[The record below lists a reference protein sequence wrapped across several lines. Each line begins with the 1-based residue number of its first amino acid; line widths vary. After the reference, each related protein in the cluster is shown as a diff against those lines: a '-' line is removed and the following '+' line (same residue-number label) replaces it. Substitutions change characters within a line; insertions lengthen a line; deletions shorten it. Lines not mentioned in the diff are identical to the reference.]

1 MERSNPAWVSRIDL
15 KSAHK
20 SKMDGGNIPPVL
32 GTLNGIESLTIKDMD
47 DKLTG
52 PIPPELGSLS
62 LPGFPLSSTHWGLYL
77 NGNQLTGSIPKEL
90 GSIDKMRHLELHE
103 NRLSGEIPKELGNL
117 SRLVRLHLY
126 SNCHPYERSGA
137 TGWIDACKRTDAN
150 FQSGLTGKIPPEL
163 GNLTKLDS
171 LRLQTNSLDGAIPPE
186 LGTEAPDLLNLYLE
200 SNKLSGAIPPQ
211 IAHLSGMT
219 TATEAGTVALRLSHN
234 QFTGITPPE
243 LGRLKGLETLFLINN
258 QLSGPIPPSFGNMTA
273 LTNFRMYS
281 NQLSG
286 PIPASLGNWKD
297 NSGNFTQIQL
307 YDNQLTGPIPAKLG
321 DLTNVPQFELQYN
334 RLTGPLPKEL
344 KNLSSTWLM
353 VLEHNDLDGSIPSDW
368 GTWTRVSVLV
378 LRHNRLSG
386 ALPSELKGMTGV
398 RRLFLNNN
406 ELSGSIPS
414 DLGDLTSL
422 QWLFLYDNRLSGA
435 IPSEVGDM
443 TGLRGLYLDNNELSG
458 SIPSDLGDLTNL
470 QWLYLNDNQLSGAIP
485 AELKG
490 MTALKGMYLQN
501 NKLTGEIPA
510 AFDDST
516 SFSSN
521 LANVN
526 LTGNQLTTAVT
537 FAVTHTNKVP
547 PGAPANI
554 HEDNGQANYEVD
566 VTGVGAGTKW
576 AGTFYKADG
585 SGDSTVTAK
594 GKISVTGTKGVLFT
608 EVPAGGPEL
617 TIPKNAD
624 KKEDITFT
632 LTPTDDEIFLGDTTI
647 TIAVDAKG
655 APGVADTTLTAT
667 AVTFKILDVATEPTP
682 TPTPLPT
689 NTPTPTPTPLPTPTP
704 TNTPVPQPPQPT
716 PTPTPTPAVT
726 PTPTPTGAPGPT
738 DPCADALAGAGTV
751 SGTWA
756 ADCQSQ
762 ETGRGYARY
771 YTFTLAQSQAVTI
784 TLESANDTY
793 LYLRSGDK
801 TGPVVAEND
810 DIQTGSNLN
819 SRISQTLAAG
829 SYTVE
834 ATTYAPNL
842 AGSFTL
848 TVAGLPA
855 GGGPT
860 PTPTGTPADPCAAA
874 ISGDGTVSGIWAA
887 NCQSQVDGRGYARY
901 YTFTLAESRAVTIT
915 LESTHDTYLFLRAGS
930 AKSGVPVAANDDI
943 TPGSNFNSRIS
954 QTLAA
959 GSYTV
964 EATTFGP
971 NLAGSFTLTV
981 TGLSAGGGP
990 TPTPTGTPG
999 PTGTP
1004 ADPCVDALAGDGVV
1018 SGTWAAGCQSQ
1029 VAQRG
1034 YARYYTFTLS
1044 ESRAVTLT
1052 LESSIDT
1059 YLFLRSGSAK
1069 SGPFVAENDDI
1080 QTGSNQNSRISQT
1093 LAAGSYTVEA
1103 TTYAT
1108 GQAGSFTLT
1117 VAGLAAGARPTPT
1130 PTGTPGDPCAGA
1142 ISGDGTINGVW
1153 ADNCQSQVAN
1163 RGYARYYSFTLSE
1176 SREVT
1181 LTLESSIDTYL
1192 FLRAGSAKSGPFVAE
1207 NDDIATGSNQNSRI
1221 SQTLAAGSYTI
1232 EATTYATGQA
1242 GSFTLTVAGLAA
1254 GAGPTPTPT
1263 GTPGDPCAGAV
1274 SGNGTVSGT
1283 WAANCQ
1289 SQVDGRGYARYYT
1302 FTLAE
1307 SSEVTLTL
1315 ESSLD
1320 TYLYLRSGSAKSGAV
1335 VAENDDITTGTNLNS
1350 RISQTLAAGSYTVE
1364 ATTYGQNLAGSF
1376 TLTVAGLPTTGGGP
1390 TPTPAPADPCADAIT
1405 GNGPISGTWAADCQ
1419 SQVPD
1424 RGYARYYTF
1433 TLSAASEVTLTLE
1446 STIDTYLFLRAGSAK
1461 SGVPVAA
1468 NDDITPGSNLNS
1480 QIVQTLA
1487 AGSYTVEATTYDQGQ
1502 AGGFTLTVA
1511 GLP

>member
-1 MERSNPAWVSRIDL
+1 M
-15 KSAHK
+15 
-20 SKMDGGNIPPVL
+20 
-32 GTLNGIESLTIKDMD
+32 
-47 DKLTG
+47 
-52 PIPPELGSLS
+52 
-62 LPGFPLSSTHWGLYL
+62 
-77 NGNQLTGSIPKEL
+77 
-90 GSIDKMRHLELHE
+90 
-103 NRLSGEIPKELGNL
+103 GNL
-117 SRLVRLHLY
+117 TRLTRLHLQG
-126 SNCHPYERSGA
+126 NCHPYGRSDA
-137 TGWIDACKRTDAN
+137 TGWIDTCKRADAN
-150 FQSGLTGKIPPEL
+150 FQGGLTGKIPPEL

-171 LRLQTNSLDGAIPPE
+171 LRLDGNSLDGAIPPE
-186 LGTEAPDLLNLYLE
+186 LGTEAPDLLRLFLS

-211 IAHLSGMT
+211 IGHLSGMT
-219 TATEAGTVALRLSHN
+219 AATAAGDPYVRLSFN
-234 QFTGITPPE
+234 QLTGIIPPE
-243 LGRLKGLETLFLINN
+243 ISRLKGMKTLFLVDN
-258 QLSGPIPPSFGNMTA
+258 QLSGPIPASFGNLTA
-273 LTNFRMYS
+273 LKDLRMFS

-286 PIPASLGNWKD
+286 PIPAALGDLKD
-297 NSGNFTQIQL
+297 NPKFTQIQL
-307 YDNQLTGPIPAKLG
+307 YGNQLTGPIPAKLG
-321 DLTNVPQFELQYN
+321 DLTNVPRFELQYN

-353 VLEHNDLDGSIPSDW
+353 VLEYNDIDGSIPSDW
-368 GTWTRVSVLV
+368 GTWTGVSVLV
-378 LRHNRLSG
+378 LS
-386 ALPSELKGMTGV
+386 A
-398 RRLFLNNN
+398 
-406 ELSGSIPS
+406 
-414 DLGDLTSL
+414 
-422 QWLFLYDNRLSGA
+422 NRLSGA
-435 IPSEVGDM
+435 IPAEVGDM
-443 TGLRGLYLDNNELSG
+443 SGLGYLYLDNNELSG
-458 SIPSDLGDLTNL
+458 SIPSDLGDLTSMRWLLLNGNQLSGAIPSDLGDLTTL

-490 MTALKGMYLQN
+490 MTALRGMYLQN

-510 AFDDST
+510 AFADST

-537 FAVTHTNKVP
+537 FAVTHTNKTPNAGP
-547 PGAPANI
+547 PADI

-576 AGTFYKADG
+576 AAQFFTQDDNSSA
-585 SGDSTVTAK
+585 TVTAK
-594 GKISVTGTKGVLFT
+594 GKISVTGTDGVLFT
-608 EVPAGGPEL
+608 VDPAGGPALE
-617 TIPKNAD
+617 IPKTDN
-624 KKEDITFT
+624 KKEDITFK
-632 LTPTDDEIFLGDTTI
+632 LTPTDDSVFLGDTTI

-667 AVTFKILDVATEPTP
+667 AVTFDIKDNTAEPTP
-682 TPTPLPT
+682 TPTPTPT
-689 NTPTPTPTPLPTPTP
+689 NTPTPTPIPTP
-704 TNTPVPQPPQPT
+704 TNTPAPAPPQPT
-716 PTPTPTPAVT
+716 STPTPVVT

-738 DPCADALAGAGTV
+738 DPCADALSGSGTL

-771 YTFTLAQSQAVTI
+771 YTFALAQSQAVTI

-860 PTPTGTPADPCAAA
+860 PTPTGTPADPCADA
-874 ISGDGTVSGIWAA
+874 IAGDGTVSGIWAA

-954 QTLAA
+954 ETLAA

-981 TGLSAGGGP
+981 AGVSAGGGPTPTPTPSLTPGPTGTPADPCADAIAADGTVSGVWAANCQSQVPGRGYARYYNFTLAESREVTLTLESSLDTYLYLRSGSAKSGTPVASNDDIVTGNLNSQIVQTLAAGSYTIEATTYATGQAGSFTLTVAGLAAGGGP

-999 PTGTP
+999 
-1004 ADPCVDALAGDGVV
+1004 DPCEGAVSGDGTI
-1018 SGTWAAGCQSQ
+1018 SGIWADNCQSQ
-1029 VAQRG
+1029 VANRG
-1034 YARYYTFTLS
+1034 YARYYTFTLN
-1044 ESRAVTLT
+1044 ESSAVTLTLESTHDTYLYLRSGSARSGAVVAENDDIATGSNLNSQIVQTLAAGSYTVEATTYATGQAGSFTLTVAGLAAGAGPTPTPTGTPADPCLGAVSGNGTVSGTWASGCQSQVDGRGYARYYTFTLTESSAVTLT
-1052 LESSIDT
+1052 LESSLDT
-1059 YLFLRSGSAK
+1059 YLYLRAGSARSGTA
-1069 SGPFVAENDDI
+1069 VAENDDI
-1080 QTGSNQNSRISQT
+1080 TTGSNLNSRISQT

-1117 VAGLAAGARPTPT
+1117 VAGLP
-1130 PTGTPGDPCAGA
+1130 
-1142 ISGDGTINGVW
+1142 
-1153 ADNCQSQVAN
+1153 
-1163 RGYARYYSFTLSE
+1163 
-1176 SREVT
+1176 
-1181 LTLESSIDTYL
+1181 
-1192 FLRAGSAKSGPFVAE
+1192 
-1207 NDDIATGSNQNSRI
+1207 
-1221 SQTLAAGSYTI
+1221 
-1232 EATTYATGQA
+1232 
-1242 GSFTLTVAGLAA
+1242 
-1254 GAGPTPTPT
+1254 
-1263 GTPGDPCAGAV
+1263 
-1274 SGNGTVSGT
+1274 
-1283 WAANCQ
+1283 
-1289 SQVDGRGYARYYT
+1289 
-1302 FTLAE
+1302 
-1307 SSEVTLTL
+1307 
-1315 ESSLD
+1315 
-1320 TYLYLRSGSAKSGAV
+1320 
-1335 VAENDDITTGTNLNS
+1335 
-1350 RISQTLAAGSYTVE
+1350 
-1364 ATTYGQNLAGSF
+1364 
-1376 TLTVAGLPTTGGGP
+1376 TGGGP
-1390 TPTPAPADPCADAIT
+1390 TPTDPCADAIT
-1405 GNGPISGTWAADCQ
+1405 GNGPISGTWADNCQ

-1433 TLSAASEVTLTLE
+1433 TLAAASEVTLTLE
-1446 STIDTYLFLRAGSAK
+1446 SSIDTYLFLRAGSAK

-1487 AGSYTVEATTYDQGQ
+1487 AGSYMVEATTYGQGQ
-1502 AGGFTLTVA
+1502 AGSFTLTVA